1 VVSIEGLR
9 AGWLVLNDLLGD
21 LKSKYNFSPPD
32 ITYKDLRSSKMII
45 EYLGSFD
52 EDIRD
57 MEQRD
62 AALREEMEQKVD
74 RTRETLMM
82 WAEKQGGKKYRE
94 TWNARFH
101 EAIHSDGESDPEES
115 KAQISD
121 LPRDKD
127 VSFFRMRLPEEIP
140 VEIIS
145 DLAESCMVLI
155 SLDGEKHLQVSGSE
169 ECVKE
174 AMQRLGELFY
184 GENTMNE

>member
-1 VVSIEGLR
+1 M
-9 AGWLVLNDLLGD
+9 VLNNLLGE
-21 LKSKYNFSPPD
+21 LKSKHSFNAPD

-45 EYLGSFD
+45 EYLSSFD
-52 EDIRD
+52 EEIKQ

-62 AALREEMEQKVD
+62 AALQEEMEQKVD

-82 WAEKQGGKKYRE
+82 WAEKEGGKEYRE
-94 TWNARFH
+94 SWEERFYNALHGGF
-101 EAIHSDGESDPEES
+101 DPDPDES

-127 VSFFRMRLPEEIP
+127 ISFFRIRLPDEIP

-155 SLDGEKHLQVSGSE
+155 SLDGDRHLQVSGSD

-174 AMQRLGELFY
+174 AMRRLGELFY
-184 GENTMNE
+184 GENEMSE

>member
-1 VVSIEGLR
+1 MESIEGIR
-9 AGWLVLNDLLGD
+9 AGWMVLNDLLGD
-21 LKSKYNFSPPD
+21 LKSKHSFSPPD
-32 ITYKDLRSSKMII
+32 TTYKDLRSSKMII
-45 EYLGSFD
+45 EYLSSFD
-52 EDIRD
+52 EDIRQ

-62 AALREEMEQKVD
+62 TALQEEMQGKVD

-82 WAEKQGGKKYRE
+82 WAEREGGKEYRE
-94 TWNARFH
+94 SWEERFQN
-101 EAIHSDGESDPEES
+101 AIHGNIDPAPEES

-127 VSFFRMRLPEEIP
+127 VSFFRIRLPEEIP

-155 SLDGEKHLQVSGSE
+155 SLDGERHLQVSGSD

-174 AMQRLGELFY
+174 AMRRLGELFY
-184 GENTMNE
+184 GENEMQE